1 MSDKTTENEQQKTR
15 FGQIISENI
24 ALSAAEQ
31 RRIDDEMKKINDNIA
46 REVERRS
53 RSRFTGID
61 PTSDRYRGR
70 RNEAGVRSNPN
81 FDPTAPGAQDA
92 IRRAQ
97 VRDNFAQGRAPRY
110 GDATHPSRTG
120 TRGSTYTDIAQR
132 QSPDIVNVD
141 REKAIQDILKSAPEG
156 SEEHTRLMGLDGASL
171 QSEIDKRI
179 SANNKAQMD
188 RIKADREYREMEQF
202 GYQPSNEHGGGPP
215 DPAATQKYRDRAQEY
230 RASQRAAFDEY
241 KNTDLGDGMSQ
252 RDIFMR
258 DIDALN
264 AQRRNAG
271 SKEERRAITVKIDAR
286 RRQNRLARRNAR
298 RDAAGGKSRDEFM
311 QNENHFPT
319 SPSEFVKM
327 LREQSN

>member
-15 FGQIISENI
+15 FGQIISENV

-31 RRIDDEMKKINDNIA
+31 RRIDDEMKRMNDNIA

-97 VRDNFAQGRAPRY
+97 VRDNFAQGRAPKY
-110 GDATHPSRTG
+110 GDPTHPSRTG
-120 TRGSTYTDIAQR
+120 TRGSTYSFGARSQGGF
-132 QSPDIVNVD
+132 NVD

-156 SEEHTRLMGLDGASL
+156 SAEHTRLMGLDGANL
-171 QSEIDKRI
+171 QSEIDNRI

-188 RIKADREYREMEQF
+188 RIKADREYKEMEQF
-202 GYQPSNEHGGGPP
+202 GYQPSNAAGGGRP
-215 DPAATQKYRDRAQEY
+215 DPASTQKYRDRSQEY
-230 RASQRAAFDEY
+230 QDRQNAARDVYRA
-241 KNTDLGDGMSQ
+241 GDTGNGMSE
-252 RDIFMR
+252 RDIFKR
-258 DIDALN
+258 DMDALTFQRNSAGSSEERYAIN
-264 AQRRNAG
+264 AKIRARRQQDSISRRNR
-271 SKEERRAITVKIDAR
+271 RRA
-286 RRQNRLARRNAR
+286 
-298 RDAAGGKSRDEFM
+298 AAGGQTRNEFM

>member
-1 MSDKTTENEQQKTR
+1 MSDKTTENEQHKTR
-15 FGQIISENI
+15 FGQIISENV

-31 RRIDDEMKKINDNIA
+31 RRIDDEMKRMNDNIA

-97 VRDNFAQGRAPRY
+97 VRDNFAKGRAPKY
-110 GDATHPSRTG
+110 GDPTHPSRTG
-120 TRGSTYTDIAQR
+120 TRGSTYSFGARSQGGF
-132 QSPDIVNVD
+132 NVD

-156 SEEHTRLMGLDGASL
+156 SDEHTRLMGLDGASL
-171 QSEIDKRI
+171 QSEIDNRI

-188 RIKADREYREMEQF
+188 RIKADREYKEMEQF
-202 GYQPSNEHGGGPP
+202 GYQPSNAAGGGPP
-215 DPAATQKYRDRAQEY
+215 DPASTQKYRDRSQEY
-230 RASQRAAFDEY
+230 RAGQRAAFADY
-241 KNTDLGDGMSQ
+241 KFGDAGDGMSQ
-252 RDIFMR
+252 RDIFNR
-258 DIDALN
+258 DIDDLRS
-264 AQRRNAG
+264 QRSSAG
-271 SKEERRAITVKIDAR
+271 SREERIAINAKIRA
-286 RRQNRLARRNAR
+286 RQRQDSIARRNMR
-298 RDAAGGKSRDEFM
+298 RAAAGGKSRAEFM

>member
-110 GDATHPSRTG
+110 GDPTHPSRTG
-120 TRGSTYTDIAQR
+120 TRGSTYTDIAQDR
-132 QSPDIVNVD
+132 RGVINPD
-141 REKAIQDILKSAPEG
+141 RETAIQDIMKSAPEG
-156 SEEHTRLMGLDGASL
+156 SAEHTRLMGLDDAGL
-171 QSEIDKRI
+171 QSAIDQRI

-188 RIKADREYREMEQF
+188 RVKADREYREMERF
-202 GYQPSNEHGGGPP
+202 GYQPSNAAGGGPP
-215 DPAATQKYRDRAQEY
+215 DPASTQRYRERSQEY
-230 RASQRAAFDEY
+230 QDRQRTAFADY
-241 KNTDLGDGMSQ
+241 KSGDAGDGMSQ
-252 RDIFMR
+252 RDIFNQ
-258 DIDALN
+258 DIAALN
-264 AQRRNAG
+264 NQRRSAG
-271 SKEERRAITVKIDAR
+271 SREERIAINAKIQAR
-286 RRQNRLARRNAR
+286 RQQDRIARRNMR

-311 QNENHFPT
+311 KNENHFPT